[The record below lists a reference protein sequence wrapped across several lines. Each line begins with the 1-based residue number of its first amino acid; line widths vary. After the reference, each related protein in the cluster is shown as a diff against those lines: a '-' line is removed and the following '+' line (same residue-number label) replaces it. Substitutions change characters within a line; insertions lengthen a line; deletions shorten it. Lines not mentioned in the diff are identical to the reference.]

1 MEHAS
6 IRARKSFW
14 PRLLAALALL
24 VMLIVGR
31 YTYRDYGLTV
41 DETWERETSLINYQ
55 YVVKTL
61 LGKDLDLFP
70 TQLENYRERY
80 YGAALQLPTVFV
92 EHLTGFT
99 MPSRDIYMMRHLWS
113 FVICMTGNL
122 CFYLFLERVFSNR
135 WYALLGLL
143 MLALYPRFWGEQF
156 TNIKDMVFMATCCWA
171 LLATALSLRHEGK
184 WRWEVLSA
192 LLFALCANT
201 RIIGFLFPSLLFGYR
216 LLRDGVLTPV
226 WKEGGARR
234 FVAQLAKHAL
244 ALLLMLVFYVLVTP
258 AAWASPLRFI
268 IEAFA
273 KFSNYNDW
281 NGTIYFL
288 GNRYPYYAL
297 PWYYLPTWLSLSI
310 PLWYLAF
317 VLAGA
322 AGAVAFVLRSRRRL
336 GSALRR
342 VLLGPGRW
350 FVLCLTVAVLPVAAA
365 ILMHST
371 LYSGWRHMY
380 FIFPELVVVALFG
393 VQWLFRQLRGRRWP
407 RRLLA
412 GGLAAL
418 LAGQACWIGW
428 MHPFEKYYLNP
439 VGQSMCDLLEKD
451 YWYESTTA
459 QILHILEVDDSRR
472 INLSHNAFSY
482 LPAFHYLSDEDARRV
497 YVYNSLTYTDWTP
510 IDYIIDESCGPVS
523 STFPGFTPVYELRC
537 ANGML
542 LSTIY
547 MRDEALAERFSGQWP
562 QQ

>member
-6 IRARKSFW
+6 ILARKSFW

-24 VMLIVGR
+24 AMLIVGR
-31 YTYRDYGLTV
+31 YTYRDYGITV
-41 DETWERETSLINYQ
+41 DETVERDSTLINYQ
-55 YVVKTL
+55 YAFQTL
-61 LGKDLDLFP
+61 FGRDLSLSDQPLETYKD
-70 TQLENYRERY
+70 RH
-80 YGAALQLPTVFV
+80 YGVTLQMPTVMV

-99 MPSRDIYMMRHLWS
+99 MPSRDIYMLRHLWTFLLCLS
-113 FVICMTGNL
+113 GL
-122 CFYLFLERVFSNR
+122 ACFYLFLERVLSNR

-156 TNIKDMVFMATCCWA
+156 TNIKDMVFMAACCWA

-184 WRWEVLSA
+184 WRWEILSA

-201 RIIGFLFPSLLFGYR
+201 RVIGFLFPSLLFGYR
-216 LLRDGVLTPV
+216 VLRDGVLTPV
-226 WKEGGARR
+226 WKKGGARR
-234 FVAQLAKHAL
+234 FFAQLAKHAL
-244 ALLLMLVFYVLVTP
+244 ALLLMLVCYVLVTP
-258 AAWASPLRFI
+258 AAWASPLTFL
-268 IEAFA
+268 IETFQE
-273 KFSNYNDW
+273 FSNYNIW
-281 NGTIYFL
+281 NGTVYFL
-288 GNRYPYYAL
+288 GDWYSGNAL
-297 PWYYLPTWLSLSI
+297 PWYYLPVWLCLSI

-317 VLAGA
+317 MLAGA
-322 AGAVAFVLRSRRRL
+322 AGAAAFVLRSRRRL

-371 LYSGWRHMY
+371 LYNGWRHMY

-393 VQWLFRQLRGRRWP
+393 VQWLFRLLRGRRWP

-428 MHPFEKYYLNP
+428 MHPFEKFYLNP

-547 MRDEALAERFSGQWP
+547 MRDEALAERFGGRWP